1 MKSFTLRADSR
12 PDRIES
18 LHLAGAIM
26 AAALA
31 ASSDAAITWYLQLNG
46 TNLSTEIFRVETGG
60 SLVNGQAS
68 AGSYTIQSIVSGSGQ
83 SAYVN
88 FANTTGPQLASAS
101 ANGLGFDWNGTS
113 ATAFWR
119 WVQTGPSQ
127 QTKYSGFWITATTSN
142 DTFSYR
148 APWDSTPRTYSN
160 AFMWTFDATSGL
172 VDTRAEVGAPGGTNV
187 SGGMS
192 LVSLTNPA
200 VPVPAPGAIALL
212 GMAGLARRRRRA
224 A

>member
-1 MKSFTLRADSR
+1 MKSFPLCADSR

-46 TNLSTEIFRVETGG
+46 TNLSTEIFRVETDG
-60 SLVNGQAS
+60 SLDNGQAS

-88 FANTTGPQLASAS
+88 FANTTGPQLGYAS

-113 ATAFWR
+113 ATAFWH
-119 WVQTGPSQ
+119 WVQTGPFQ
-127 QTKYSGFWITATTSN
+127 QTKYSGFSITATTN
-142 DTFSYR
+142 DTFTYR
-148 APWDSTPRTYSN
+148 APWDSTPRPYSN
-160 AFMWTFDATSGL
+160 QFTWTFDATSGL
-172 VDTRAEVGAPGGTNV
+172 VDTRAALGAPGGTNV

-192 LVSLTNPA
+192 LVSLTDPA
-200 VPVPAPGAIALL
+200 VPVPAPGTIALL